1 MSAGDW
7 FADYIMGGDGGVNKN
22 SYTPEEQK
30 YFRSLFPQTQ
40 FTRGGVA
47 LTPWTSPVD
56 PNNAYAYQQDQNGDL
71 TSAAATQ
78 SYNSGQPQ
86 FRQADFSKG
95 KSGWGILGSLAK
107 IGMTAGGA
115 QAAANAFL
123 PGASAAY
130 GNAIG
135 AGANW
140 GTHAAAAGVNPTSG
154 AAPSGADSM
163 ARQFSQNALEN
174 FDEGGYADLFT
185 PTSAGVGGGGGGGMT
200 TADIIK
206 KYLGGGNDGSNSWTS
221 PKTIMGLA
229 QLGMGMAGS
238 AMSNHTPTPYEGDLA
253 PPNQLASLIKMLSE
267 KYTSMQQAQRNPV
280 IRRPLRIQPQ
290 EQA

>member
-1 MSAGDW
+1 MSAGTW
-7 FADYIMGGDGGVNKN
+7 FADYIMGGDGGVNKD

-40 FTRGGVA
+40 FTREGMA

-56 PNNAYAYQQDQNGDL
+56 PNDAYAYQQDQNGDL

-86 FRQADFSKG
+86 FRQADFSEG

-107 IGMTAGGA
+107 MGMTAGGA

-123 PGASAAY
+123 PGASQAY
-130 GNAIG
+130 ANAIG
-135 AGANW
+135 STAG
-140 GTHAAAAGVNPTSG
+140 GAAGSGSSAVRLINPGQGSG
-154 AAPSGADSM
+154 AIDPVSGAT
-163 ARQFSQNALEN
+163 FSS
-174 FDEGGYADLFT
+174 ADT
-185 PTSAGVGGGGGGGMT
+185 VGGVGGGMGMGGGSAAAGGGGMT
-200 TADIIK
+200 MEEILK